1 MINQIGTKI
10 YYCNLTGNVIKI
22 IGDMQG
28 YVKETTFD
36 EDYLIYQ
43 ELNEREKESIGL
55 IQLGYGEYAILSKDS
70 TGVMVDLDTNELI
83 FTYEEIPQ
91 PPAEPTWE
99 EVINDKISTLEE
111 ENIKLKESQAEQDIM
126 MQSTQDAVDFI
137 LLEEMPMKLKN
148 INLGG
153 KSMAN
158 YIALRIIQKGEVSEK
173 AGQDYYVT
181 FLTNSKYARFKD
193 EVDIIL
199 KASGNENLIVDLTS
213 L

>member
-1 MINQIGTKI
+1 MIKQIGTKI

-28 YVKETTFD
+28 YVKETSVE
-36 EDYLIYQ
+36 EDFLIYE
-43 ELNEREKESIGL
+43 ELKERSKESVGL
-55 IQLGYGEYAILSKDS
+55 IQLEYGEYAILSKDS
-70 TGVMVDLDTNELI
+70 TGVMVDLDTKELI
-83 FTYEEIPQ
+83 FTYEEMPQ

-99 EVINDKISTLEE
+99 EVVNNKISTLEK
-111 ENIKLKESQAEQDIM
+111 ENIKFKKDQSEQDIM
-126 MQSTQDAVDFI
+126 IQSTQDAVDFI
-137 LLEEMPMKLKN
+137 LLGEMPMELKN

>member
-1 MINQIGTKI
+1 MKIFVNDKFEIKAINEYLEDDLTMIEIDRAEVFGNMSDFMILNYCYKVIEDGYEI
-10 YYCNLTGNVIKI
+10 YPIRNFKDI
-22 IGDMQG
+22 
-28 YVKETTFD
+28 FD
-36 EDYLIYQ
+36 EDLQ
-43 ELNEREKESIGL
+43 NR
-55 IQLGYGEYAILSKDS
+55 
-70 TGVMVDLDTNELI
+70 
-83 FTYEEIPQ
+83 
-91 PPAEPTWE
+91 
-99 EVINDKISTLEE
+99 ISTLEK
-111 ENIKLKESQAEQDIM
+111 ENIKLKESQSEQDTMI
-126 MQSTQDAVDFI
+126 QSTQDAVDFI
-137 LLEEMPMKLKN
+137 LLGEIPMKLKN